1 MKKFI
6 KIILFL
12 IFLGVVIYIL
22 KFSPLS
28 YYFFTDEGRI
38 ILQEKFQYYTQ
49 KIGIWGIFV
58 FIGFYALSIML
69 FVPASVFTSIGGVV
83 FGNWLGFL
91 INYISALI
99 GGVLSFI
106 IARYL
111 LRDFAAKI
119 LQQKHFKKFDDKVAE
134 HGFSIILYMRLM
146 FVPFTYLSFAAG
158 VSKIDFKSFFLG
170 TVFGVGPGILVITFL
185 ASAIKQLVLTY
196 KNPAD
201 LLRLDIIL
209 PVALFIFSFFIPP
222 IIKHY
227 KEKFYISN
235 ELEKEIEEDLK

>member
-1 MKKFI
+1 MKNLF

-12 IFLGVVIYIL
+12 IFLGIVIYIL
-22 KFSPLS
+22 EFSPLS
-28 YYFFTDEGRI
+28 KYFFTEQGRI
-38 ILQEKFQYYTQ
+38 VLQEKFQYYTQ
-49 KIGIWGIFV
+49 KIGILGVFI

-91 INYISALI
+91 INYVSALI
-99 GGVLSFI
+99 GGILSFF

-119 LQQKHFKKFDDKVAE
+119 LQHRHFKKFDDKIEE

-158 VSKIDFKSFFLG
+158 ISKISFKSFFWG

-185 ASAIKQLVLTY
+185 AAAIKQLILTY
-196 KNPAD
+196 KSPVD

-209 PVALFIFSFFIPP
+209 PIALFIFSFFIPP

-235 ELEKEIEEDLK
+235 ELEKDIESDLK

>member
-1 MKKFI
+1 VKKFI

-12 IFLGVVIYIL
+12 IFLGIVIYIL

-99 GGVLSFI
+99 GGVLSFL

-119 LQQKHFKKFDDKVAE
+119 LQHKHFKKFDDKIAE
-134 HGFSIILYMRLM
+134 RGFSIILYMRLM

-158 VSKIDFKSFFLG
+158 VSQINFKSFFLG

-185 ASAIKQLVLTY
+185 ASAVKQLILIY
-196 KNPAD
+196 KSPLD
-201 LLRLDIIL
+201 LLRPDIIL

-222 IIKHY
+222 LIKHY

-235 ELEKEIEEDLK
+235 ELEKEIEEDVK

>member
-1 MKKFI
+1 MKNLI
-6 KIILFL
+6 KIVIFL
-12 IFLGVVIYIL
+12 IFFSIVIYIL
-22 KFSPLS
+22 NFSPYS
-28 YYFFTDEGRI
+28 YYFFTEKGRI

-58 FIGFYALSIML
+58 FIGFYAISIML
-69 FVPASVFTSIGGVV
+69 FVPASVFTSIGGFI

-99 GGVLSFI
+99 GGVLSFFI
-106 IARYL
+106 SRYL

-119 LQQKHFKKFDDKVAE
+119 LQHRHFKKFDDKIEE

-146 FVPFTYLSFAAG
+146 FIPFTYLSFAAG
-158 VSKIDFKSFFLG
+158 ISKISFKSFFWG

-185 ASAIKQLVLTY
+185 AAAIKQLVLTY
-196 KNPAD
+196 KSPID
-201 LLRLDIIL
+201 LLRPDIIF
-209 PVALFIFSFFIPP
+209 PVALFIFSFFIPK

-227 KEKFYISN
+227 KEKFHISN
-235 ELEKEIEEDLK
+235 DLEKDIESDLK